1 MLCNNCN
8 EEIVLNDDTN
18 NNCKRIAIRY
28 NDTYL
33 CLPCSE
39 VLSLFD
45 ESCKP
50 KKKLEEKKTETKV
63 EKKDSKT
70 SFYCNKCKITYN
82 GTECNSCGLKNPL
95 FIRKK
100 VKKKKK

>member
-18 NNCKRIAIRY
+18 NNCKRIAVNY
-28 NDTYL
+28 NNTYL

-39 VLSLFD
+39 VLSFFD

-50 KKKLEEKKTETKV
+50 KKKVRRKENR
-63 EKKDSKT
+63 
-70 SFYCNKCKITYN
+70 NK
-82 GTECNSCGLKNPL
+82 S
-95 FIRKK
+95 RKK
-100 VKKKKK
+100 R